1 MPDTVLEAALQ
12 IAVGGPTAVAVNLV
26 GQIEAWRHQAAELQ
40 AAENWLHSLM
50 PHRRAKAF
58 RVKAFAVVQTH
69 APVADESAAGFNI
82 TAHVPVSGV
91 FEVRTADNEVQE
103 HSREW
108 LWRRAGDVRRTL
120 AENSKAGTGTDE
132 ALAQEVYDK
141 TMKEVSNE
149 WASGSHSPEE
159 WTAILG
165 PRWVH
170 SRRFGIVHVN
180 NTAFVDDFAECLVH
194 RAVSCPEKVSVDV
207 VDRVAGHGQHVVST
221 AEL

>member
-1 MPDTVLEAALQ
+1 ML
-12 IAVGGPTAVAVNLV
+12 
-26 GQIEAWRHQAAELQ
+26 
-40 AAENWLHSLM
+40 
-50 PHRRAKAF
+50 
-58 RVKAFAVVQTH
+58 QTH
-69 APVADESAAGFNI
+69 ALVADESAAGFNI

-132 ALAQEVYDK
+132 ALAQEIHDK

-170 SRRFGIVHVN
+170 SRRFGTVHVN
-180 NTAFVDDFAECLVH
+180 STAFVDDFAECLVH

-207 VDRVAGHGQHVVST
+207 VDLVAGHGQHVVST
-221 AEL
+221 AELRRRRGDPRHQQVLKGRRCPATPN